1 MMMMN
6 YQHEMKEQDRIS
18 PNNIY
23 TISSRQVKR
32 IKKNIN
38 QGIIT

>member
-6 YQHEMKEQDRIS
+6 YHETKEQDRIS
-18 PNNIY
+18 PNNIN